1 MNEWGQFVPDRRPV
15 GYRAI
20 QARRKKMKMRH
31 ARKQFKF
38 VSMWFITRR
47 VLASPEVVV
56 TCKRYGDKL
65 VRTHK
70 GESK

>member
-1 MNEWGQFVPDRRPV
+1 MT
-15 GYRAI
+15 
-20 QARRKKMKMRH
+20 MRH